1 MLSVTKGGAMDDT
14 SKSLKPS
21 KRSAKS
27 SGDRNGYTR
36 YPIPPETI
44 PNIDDLVIEDNEPV
58 ESFFVEKQYRLLT
71 DPLHASW
78 KPEGRSFLAV
88 SNVGLFYAD
97 KIPPLV
103 PDVMLSLDV
112 PVGRSPKQKENNS
125 YFTWII
131 GKPPDVVIEIVSDRR
146 GGEEDFKKDEYAK
159 IGVRYY
165 VIFDPDDLLRGGVL
179 RAFDLVRGDYRPRKA
194 SWLPRVGLGLR
205 LWQGEFQG
213 MPGPWL
219 RWCDRAGVVIP
230 TGGERAEQEH
240 ERAEQARQSVKQMRQ
255 RAKEERERAERL
267 AAQLRAL
274 GSDPE
279 V

>member
-1 MLSVTKGGAMDDT
+1 MGDTKKS
-14 SKSLKPS
+14 SKY
-21 KRSAKS
+21 SAKS
-27 SGDRNGYTR
+27 SGGRNGYTR

-44 PNIDDLVIEDNEPV
+44 PNIDDLVIEDDEPV

-71 DPLHASW
+71 DPLYASW
-78 KPEGRSFLAV
+78 KPEGHTFLAV

-112 PVGRSPKQKENNS
+112 PVGRDVRRKENNS

-131 GKPPDVVIEIVSDRR
+131 GKPPDVVIELVSDRS
-146 GGEEDFKKDEYAK
+146 GGEEDFKLEEYAK

-179 RAFDLVRGDYRPRKA
+179 RAFNLVRGIYRPLKA
-194 SWLPRVGLGLR
+194 SWLPRVGLGLK

-213 MPGPWL
+213 MSESWL
-219 RWCDRAGVVIP
+219 RWSDREGVLIP
-230 TGGERAEQEH
+230 TGEERAEQE
-240 ERAEQARQSVKQMRQ
+240 RQ
-255 RAKEERERAERL
+255 RAKQERQRAKQERQRAKQERQRAERL

-274 GSDPE
+274 GIEPE
-279 V
+279 S

>member
-1 MLSVTKGGAMDDT
+1 MDETK
-14 SKSLKPS
+14 KPS

-27 SGDRNGYTR
+27 SGNRNGYTR

-78 KPEGRSFLAV
+78 KPEGRTFLAV

-97 KIPPLV
+97 RVPPLV

-112 PVGRSPKQKENNS
+112 PVGRSLKKKENNS

-131 GKPPDVVIEIVSDRR
+131 GKPPDVVIEIVSDRS
-146 GGEEDFKKDEYAK
+146 GGEEDFKLQEYAK

-179 RAFDLVRGDYRPRKA
+179 RTFDLVRGVYRPRKT
-194 SWLPRVGLGLR
+194 SWLPRVGLGLKI
-205 LWQGEFQG
+205 WQGEFQG
-213 MPGPWL
+213 MARSWS
-219 RWCDRAGVVIP
+219 RWCDREGIVIP
-230 TGGERAEQEH
+230 TGEERAEQERQ
-240 ERAEQARQSVKQMRQ
+240 RAEQAH
-255 RAKEERERAERL
+255 ERAERL

-274 GSDPE
+274 GVDPE
-279 V
+279 A